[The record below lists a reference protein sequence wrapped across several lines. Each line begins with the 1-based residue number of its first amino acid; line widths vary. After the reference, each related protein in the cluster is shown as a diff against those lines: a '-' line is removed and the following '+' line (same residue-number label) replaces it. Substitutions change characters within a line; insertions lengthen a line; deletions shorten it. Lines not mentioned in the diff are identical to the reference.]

1 MLHVI
6 LRPHPDPWKL
16 MMVAASYLFYG
27 WWDWRFLGL
36 IGASTAFNWVV
47 GEEIWK
53 ARFPR
58 GLMLGFGIAVNLAM
72 LGFFKYVDFF
82 LESANTLTGAS
93 FPLVNIL
100 LPIGISFF
108 TFQAISYIA
117 DIYRGRINS
126 AYMLDFALYLSFF
139 PQLVAGPIV
148 RPTEFLPQ
156 LEGIHRR
163 QGIDTG
169 TAAWLI
175 GRGLVKKVVISNYLA
190 ENIVDPVWSAPSAA
204 TKLELITASYG
215 SAIQIYADFSGY
227 TDMAIGLALMLGF
240 RFPQNFNN
248 PYRAL
253 SVGDFWQRWHM
264 TLSRWLR
271 DYLYVPLGGSRGG
284 RYSTYRNL
292 LLTMI
297 LGGLWH
303 GAAWNFVVWGLM
315 LGTLLVIERVVFSRW
330 GQVTGMATD
339 GFGRVFGHWFVTFHL
354 ICISW
359 ILFRA
364 PSLGE
369 AGEFFS
375 GLFTAP
381 LGSAPSFAAVMV
393 IVGALVI
400 QLVSLD
406 RLGQYKQK
414 FFALEPIIQGG
425 LLAVWIAVVVAAGPD
440 GVSPFIYFQ
449 F

>member
-1 MLHVI
+1 
-6 LRPHPDPWKL
+6 
-16 MMVAASYLFYG
+16 MMIVASYFFYG

-36 IGASTAFNWVV
+36 LAASTAFNWII

-53 ARFPR
+53 GRRAQKP
-58 GLMLGFGIAVNLAM
+58 LLIFGIAANLAM

-82 LESANTLTGAS
+82 VESVNTAAGSSL
-93 FPLVNIL
+93 PLLNIL

-108 TFQAISYIA
+108 TFQAISYIV
-117 DIYRGRINS
+117 DVYKGRLNS
-126 AYMLDFALYLSFF
+126 AYLLDFAMYLSFF

-148 RPTEFLPQ
+148 RADEFLPQ
-156 LEGIHRR
+156 MEPARTRR
-163 QGIDTG
+163 EIDTG

-175 GRGLVKKVVISNYLA
+175 GRGLIKKVVISNYLA

-204 TKLELITASYG
+204 TKFELIVATYG
-215 SAIQIYADFSGY
+215 YAVQIYADFSGY

-240 RFPQNFNN
+240 RFPTNFDN

-253 SVGDFWQRWHM
+253 SVGEFWQRWHM

-271 DYLYVPLGGSRGG
+271 DYLYVPLGGNRGG
-284 RYSTYRNL
+284 RNKTYRNL
-292 LLTMI
+292 LVTML

-303 GAAWNFVVWGLM
+303 GAAWNFVAWGVL
-315 LGTLLVIERVVFSRW
+315 LGVFLVAERVTSSRW
-330 GQVTGMATD
+330 GAVTAAS
-339 GFGRVFGHWFVTFHL
+339 RVHSQRRIALHWFVTLHL

-364 PSLGE
+364 PSMSE
-369 AGEFFS
+369 AGQFLS
-375 GLFTAP
+375 GLLRAP
-381 LGSAPSFAAVMV
+381 MGPAPSLIAVMV
-393 IVGALVI
+393 IVGAIAV
-400 QLVSLD
+400 QLVSPERFLPY
-406 RLGQYKQK
+406 REK

>member
-1 MLHVI
+1 VLHVI
-6 LRPHPDPWKL
+6 LRPQPDPWKL
-16 MMVAASYLFYG
+16 VMVAASYLFYG

-36 IGASTAFNWVV
+36 IGASTAFNWLV
-47 GEEIWK
+47 GEELWK
-53 ARFPR
+53 GRRPK
-58 GLMLGFGIAVNLAM
+58 GLVLGFGIAANLAM

-82 LESANTLTGAS
+82 IESTNSLTGAS
-93 FPLVNIL
+93 FPLVNVL

-108 TFQAISYIA
+108 TFQAISYIV
-117 DIYRGRINS
+117 DIYRSRINS
-126 AYMLDFALYLSFF
+126 AYLLDFALYLSFF

-148 RPTEFLPQ
+148 RPDEFLPQ
-156 LEGIHRR
+156 LDGIHRR

-169 TAAWLI
+169 TAGWLI
-175 GRGLVKKVVISNYLA
+175 GRGLLKKVVISNYLA
-190 ENIVDPVWSAPSAA
+190 ENLVDPVWSAPSAA
-204 TKLELITASYG
+204 TKIELITASYAY
-215 SAIQIYADFSGY
+215 AIQIYADFSGY

-240 RFPQNFNN
+240 RFPKNFNN

-271 DYLYVPLGGSRGG
+271 DYLYVPLGGNRGG
-284 RYSTYRNL
+284 RSNTYRNL
-292 LLTMI
+292 LLTMV

-315 LGTLLVIERVVFSRW
+315 LGTLLVIERVAFSRW
-330 GQVTGMATD
+330 GHVTDIATD
-339 GFGRVFGHWFVTFHL
+339 GFRRVLGHWFLTFHL

-364 PSLGE
+364 STLGE
-369 AGEFFS
+369 AGEFFN
-375 GLFTAP
+375 GLLTAP
-381 LGSAPSFAAVMV
+381 LGSAPPFIAVMV
-393 IVGALVI
+393 IVGALAI